1 MKSFLRAFPPPM
13 KNKIYF
19 AIWLCTYVLQSNLF
33 LIFIWILNQP
43 GLQERY
49 FLKMDFSVFK
59 CRLLAPVGIFRI
71 NNRWFCILEY
81 ILRTMSDF
89 HDFGLTWKC
98 QKIFPC
104 CCTITSKNIINV
116 FWNFFF
122 TLLAP
127 SWPLRSKK
135 FQKTLI
141 SAFEANSALSH
152 ENETKIVKITHSAV
166 KYVGVKRIQ
175 T

>member
-89 HDFGLTWKC
+89 HDFGLTWM
-98 QKIFPC
+98 IA
-104 CCTITSKNIINV
+104 SKAKINV
-116 FWNFFF
+116 VWNFFY
-122 TLLAP
+122 TPGKYP
-127 SWPLRSKK
+127 SGTLRSKK
-135 FQKTLI
+135 FQTTLI
-141 SAFEANSALSH
+141 LAIEANSAFSRV
-152 ENETKIVKITHSAV
+152 NETKIVKITHSD
-166 KYVGVKRIQ
+166 ICI
-175 T
+175 